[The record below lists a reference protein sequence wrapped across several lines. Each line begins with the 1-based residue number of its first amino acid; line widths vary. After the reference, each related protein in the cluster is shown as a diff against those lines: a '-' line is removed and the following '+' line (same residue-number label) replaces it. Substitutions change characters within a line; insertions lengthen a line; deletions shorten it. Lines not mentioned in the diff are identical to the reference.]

1 MDLIRPRSDKSRIAF
16 LRNALSA
23 AKSDYEKG
31 DKLIFPE
38 TFNRLKDFA
47 PAFEEKYTR
56 ISQKLAHRSRMVG
69 ESKKALKTLET
80 YTKDGFSV
88 LRRQIS
94 RLNLP
99 EYVMYMYNINKNR
112 KTPRPKRPSD
122 WLTIARTFIEGDKK
136 AEAGG
141 HPPVASPSAKEIE
154 EKLLAA
160 EKAYAEITPAD
171 RDYDNEQA
179 GLAEMRKTANT
190 MIKDILAQLR
200 YTLRNFDVPSRRRI
214 KRSYGAEYKVPEE
227 KVLEE
232 KKYEG
237 VEKEGEKGE
246 EDETGMVN

>member
-16 LRNALSA
+16 LRNALTA
-23 AKSDYEKG
+23 AQSDYEKG

-56 ISQKLAHRSRMVG
+56 ISQKLAHRSRMVA
-69 ESKKALKTLET
+69 ESKKALKTLAT

-99 EYVMYMYNINKNR
+99 EHVMYMYNINKDK

-122 WLTIARTFIEGDKK
+122 WLTIARNFIEGDKK

-141 HPPVASPSAKEIE
+141 YPPVSNPSAQEIE

-171 RDYDNEQA
+171 REYDNEQA
-179 GLAEMRKTANT
+179 DLAEMRKTANT
-190 MIKDILAQLR
+190 LIKDIMAGLR
-200 YTLRNFDVPSRRRI
+200 YTLRNLDVPSRRRI
-214 KRSYGAEYKVPEE
+214 KRSYGAEYKMEE
-227 KVLEE
+227 
-232 KKYEG
+232 EG
-237 VEKEGEKGE
+237 GEKEKNNKE
-246 EDETGMVN
+246 EGNAN